1 MQKETKDMAKLDAIE
16 KCMYGIIWWLGSTN
30 WTPELDEKVR
40 SEVSQLY
47 DAAFK
52 DGQEFEEK
60 FGKR

>member
-1 MQKETKDMAKLDAIE
+1 MAKLDAIE
-16 KCMYGIIWWLGSTN
+16 KCMYGIIWWLGRTN

-60 FGKR
+60 FSKR